1 MGLSDVHSCRSAEL
15 KRAEHRSTDWGSRPA
30 IQTGIYFADADV
42 LSVLWGKS
50 RQSLYVPADLI
61 PELMQLE
68 GDKGGRSVLKKHEC
82 CYVEIENE
90 EEFSDIDTEEQM
102 KKNSTVS

>member
-30 IQTGIYFADADV
+30 IQTGIYFAAADV

-50 RQSLYVPADLI
+50 RQSLYVPGRSD
-61 PELMQLE
+61 PGTMQLE
-68 GDKGGRSVLKKHEC
+68 GDKGGRAVLKQHVC
-82 CYVEIENE
+82 CYVEIKNE